1 MLKGSS
7 AHSHEEH
14 YHYRHVSFRS
24 LDGPCAKGFIENA
37 GLPARVHQIPNIP
50 LMARTQRKKK
60 EEIAKP
66 EMFTSLF
73 SRESMRRKSP
83 EGQSVK
89 ATFAQDL
96 VLPRQR
102 SSSPNRVSQ
111 VPVVAITSGKGGVG
125 KTNVVANLAA
135 AVALRDKRVMLI
147 DAALG
152 LANLDLFL
160 GVRPVY
166 TLADFFAGLVALDEI
181 IISNRN
187 GILLLPGAC
196 GTQQATVLR
205 QDQKIAL
212 LTELDALSHE
222 VDLVLVDTGSGIS
235 DAVTY
240 FATSAQE
247 IVVVVT
253 PEPSSMTDAYAL
265 VKVLASGHH
274 EKRFYILANNV
285 SDKTEARRLFDALS
299 GAALRFL
306 NASLDFFG
314 WIPRDPQLIQAVA
327 RCQLIVTEASD
338 APSAKAFAVIADR
351 LIEMTTAPVRIKG
364 NVQFFF
370 RRMIEGGRAAK

>member
-1 MLKGSS
+1 MIEKS
-7 AHSHEEH
+7 
-14 YHYRHVSFRS
+14 S
-24 LDGPCAKGFIENA
+24 LDS
-37 GLPARVHQIPNIP
+37 QS
-50 LMARTQRKKK
+50 M
-60 EEIAKP
+60 KP
-66 EMFTSLF
+66 
-73 SRESMRRKSP
+73 
-83 EGQSVK
+83 
-89 ATFAQDL
+89 TFAQKLGPARKRSATARRVMPAL
-96 VLPRQR
+96 VF
-102 SSSPNRVSQ
+102 
-111 VPVVAITSGKGGVG
+111 AITSGKGGVG

-135 AVALRDKRVMLI
+135 AVALRKKRVMVI
-147 DAALG
+147 DGDLG

-166 TLADFFAGLVALDEI
+166 TLADFFTGLVALDEI

-196 GTQQATVLR
+196 GAQEVTPLHH
-205 QDQKIAL
+205 DQKIAL

-222 VDLVLVDTGSGIS
+222 VDLVLVDTASGIS
-235 DAVTY
+235 DTVTY

-253 PEPSSMTDAYAL
+253 PEPSSMTGAYAL

-285 SDKTEARRLFDALS
+285 SDKAEARRLFDALS

-327 RCQLIVTEASD
+327 RSQLIVTEASD
-338 APSAKAFAVIADR
+338 APSAKAFAVMAER
-351 LIEMTTAPVRIKG
+351 LIKMTSAGVRIKG
-364 NVQFFF
+364 NAQFFF
-370 RRMIEGGRAAK
+370 RRRFEGGQAAQ

>member
-1 MLKGSS
+1 MPDWLCPSPPDPK
-7 AHSHEEH
+7 
-14 YHYRHVSFRS
+14 
-24 LDGPCAKGFIENA
+24 
-37 GLPARVHQIPNIP
+37 IP
-50 LMARTQRKKK
+50 LMARKQRKKQA
-60 EEIAKP
+60 EIAKP

-73 SRESMRRKSP
+73 SRESMSGIEKISP
-83 EGQSVK
+83 DGQSIK
-89 ATFAQDL
+89 PTFAQEL
-96 VLPRQR
+96 VPPRQR
-102 SSSPNRVSQ
+102 SAASKRVSQ
-111 VPVVAITSGKGGVG
+111 APVFAITSGKGGVG

-135 AVALRDKRVMLI
+135 ALALRSKRVMVI
-147 DAALG
+147 DADLG

-166 TLADFFAGLVALDEI
+166 TLADFFTGLVALDEI
-181 IISNRN
+181 IISNRD

-196 GTQQATVLR
+196 GVQEATALR
-205 QDQKIAL
+205 YDQKIAL

-265 VKVLASGHH
+265 VKVLASGYH

-285 SDKTEARRLFDALS
+285 SDKAEARRLFDALS
-299 GAALRFL
+299 GTALRFL

-327 RCQLIVTEASD
+327 RSRLIVTEASD
-338 APSAKAFAVIADR
+338 APSAKAFAVMAER
-351 LIEMTTAPVRIKG
+351 LIEMTSARVRIKG

-370 RRMIEGGRAAK
+370 RRMLEGGRAAK

>member
-1 MLKGSS
+1 
-7 AHSHEEH
+7 
-14 YHYRHVSFRS
+14 
-24 LDGPCAKGFIENA
+24 
-37 GLPARVHQIPNIP
+37 
-50 LMARTQRKKK
+50 MARTQRKKK
-60 EEIAKP
+60 EEIAQPDDVYKLVLTGVN
-66 EMFTSLF
+66 E
-73 SRESMRRKSP
+73 EKISP
-83 EGQSVK
+83 DGQSVK
-89 ATFAQDL
+89 PTFAQDL
-96 VLPRQR
+96 VPPRQR
-102 SSSPNRVSQ
+102 SASPNRVSQ
-111 VPVVAITSGKGGVG
+111 VPVFAITSGKGGVG

-135 AVALRDKRVMLI
+135 AVALRNKRVMVI
-147 DAALG
+147 DADLG

-160 GVRPVY
+160 GVRPIY

-196 GTQQATVLR
+196 GTREATVLGH
-205 QDQKIAL
+205 DQKIAL
-212 LTELDALSHE
+212 LTELDALSHQ

-253 PEPSSMTDAYAL
+253 PELPSMTNAYAL

-285 SDKTEARRLFDALS
+285 SDKAEACRLFDALS

-327 RCQLIVTEASD
+327 RSQLIVTEASD
-338 APSAKAFAVIADR
+338 APSAKAFAVMAER
-351 LIEMTTAPVRIKG
+351 LIEMTTARVRIKG